1 MTDSSQS
8 FALTVTLDRESPIPL
23 HEQISTPLEQLI
35 LSGEL
40 TPGQL
45 IEDEVSMAK
54 RLNVSRP
61 TTRRA
66 LQDLVSRGLLT
77 RRRGVGTHVTP
88 THLRRPQS
96 LSSLQDDLTQAGLT
110 PTTTVVNYEVRL
122 ANNEDASLLHIP
134 EGSEIVSVTRVRMI
148 NNQPLAILRNLI
160 PAHLAPSITQLNTES
175 LYTAFTNAGLRPAAA
190 QQAISARMSAEDEAA
205 QLALTHPSPVL
216 TMERTAM
223 DDNGQVLE
231 FGRHVYNPKNYAFHS
246 TLISH

>member
-1 MTDSSQS
+1 MTDSSQP
-8 FALTVTLDRESPIPL
+8 FALTVTIDRESHVPL
-23 HEQISTPLEQLI
+23 YEQISAPLEQLI
-35 LSGEL
+35 LTGQL

-88 THLRRPQS
+88 THLRRPQT
-96 LSSLQDDLTQAGLT
+96 LTSLQDDLTQAGHT

-122 ANNEDASLLHIP
+122 ANVDDASALRIP

-148 NNQPLAILRNLI
+148 DNHPLAILHNLI
-160 PAHLAPSITQLNTES
+160 PAHWAPSVTQLNTSS
-175 LYTAFTNAGLRPAAA
+175 LYTAFANAGLRPTAA
-190 QQAISARMSAEDEAA
+190 QQAISARMSAEDEA
-205 QLALTHPSPVL
+205 QHLALTHPSPVL
-216 TMERTAM
+216 TMERTAL
-223 DDNGQVLE
+223 DDNGRVLE

-246 TLISH
+246 TLTSH